1 MLPEVIDD
9 LMALD
14 IVVPGGR
21 HAAQSFG
28 APAPPHVEHV
38 DLYVHVDD
46 FAQIFN
52 LAGVRCVSVLD
63 ADPNLIV
70 RAVNLPVERWVNP
83 SGSVPVAA
91 AWLDLHESG
100 DRAVSEVRKLMADG

>member
-1 MLPEVIDD
+1 
-9 LMALD
+9 MALD

-38 DLYVHVDD
+38 DMHVHVDD
-46 FAQIFN
+46 VPQIVNF
-52 LAGVRCVSVLD
+52 AGVRYVSVLD

-70 RAVNLPVERWVNP
+70 RAVNLPVERWVDP

-100 DRAVSEVRKLMADG
+100 DRAASELRQLMANG